1 MASSMYRMRQE
12 TIDRLGPEPTTP
24 AERLAHTL
32 AAHADTDGSWL
43 VAEATSNIYGDGVRT
58 GITLDDLRAVQQ
70 QLVVAEARIANVL
83 ALCDEADRQGIVSGG
98 GFQVNIV
105 RAAANV
111 TTEQ

>member
-12 TIDRLGPEPTTP
+12 TIERLGPEPTTP

-43 VAEATSNIYGDGVRT
+43 VVEATSGIYGDGIRT
-58 GITLDDLRAVQQ
+58 GITLDDLRALHAQ
-70 QLVVAEARIANVL
+70 IT
-83 ALCDEADRQGIVSGG
+83 
-98 GFQVNIV
+98 
-105 RAAANV
+105 